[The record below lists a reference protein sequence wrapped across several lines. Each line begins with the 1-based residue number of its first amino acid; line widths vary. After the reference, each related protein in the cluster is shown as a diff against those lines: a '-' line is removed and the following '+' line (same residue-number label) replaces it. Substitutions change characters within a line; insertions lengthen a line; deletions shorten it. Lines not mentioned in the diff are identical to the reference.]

1 MSTTTTTLQPA
12 DDLRH
17 RVPEGAKG
25 RDSYFWN
32 VILPEEQ
39 LGLQVYVWIDGKGVA
54 GRQVAVWGPDAEPLA
69 FEAVYDVPLGADAD
83 IDDVD
88 IAGLQIRQPEPL
100 QSAVLRYRS
109 DAVNLD
115 YAFEALH
122 PAFNYGLNEHGSPQ
136 WMAIER
142 YEQLGRVTG
151 RVEVAG
157 RTIELDRLGHR
168 DHSWGR
174 RNWRAP
180 QHWKWI
186 VASTPSGRALNLFRW
201 IVQGEI
207 GTNGYVLRDGV
218 PVGIVDAKTHAR
230 YDADGTQRY
239 LEATITTEDG
249 EQTEL
254 VMERYGVVEIPVG
267 GGTVLWEAA
276 CRVTIDGEDGAG
288 QFEAQ
293 WARDYVDRLVAA
305 R

>member
-1 MSTTTTTLQPA
+1 MSTTTTTLTPA
-12 DDLRH
+12 DELRH
-17 RVPEGAKG
+17 RVPDGAKG

-32 VILPEEQ
+32 VILPEEE

-54 GRQVAVWGPDAEPLA
+54 GRQVAVWGPGAQPLA
-69 FEAVYDVPLGADAD
+69 FEAVYDIPLGADAD
-83 IDDVD
+83 VDDVD
-88 IAGLQIRQPEPL
+88 VAGLRIRQPEAL
-100 QSAVLRYRS
+100 QSAQLSFRS
-109 DAVNLD
+109 AAVNLE
-115 YAFEALH
+115 YAFEAVH

-151 RVEVAG
+151 HVEVAG

-180 QHWKWI
+180 QHWKWV
-186 VASTPSGRALNLFRW
+186 VASTPSGRALNLFSW
-201 IVQGEI
+201 IVQGEV
-207 GTNGYVLRDGV
+207 GTNGYVLRDGNPV
-218 PVGIVDAKTHAR
+218 PITGARTHAR
-230 YDADGTQRY
+230 YDADGTQRS
-239 LEATITTEDG
+239 LEATITTADG
-249 EQTEL
+249 ERTEL

-276 CRVTIDGEDGAG
+276 CRVQIDGEDGAG